1 MISQTFDERIR
12 CIDRVTPLKLRDPE
26 SPIPRGYT
34 IHGREGYFLLIS
46 IDGAMNVYFD
56 HYKHLITNKVV
67 RSVSQIWRLSN
78 ERVRS
83 LPALRNDG

>member
-46 IDGAMNVYFD
+46 IDGAVNLYFD

-67 RSVSQIWRLSN
+67 
-78 ERVRS
+78 
-83 LPALRNDG
+83 ALYKDNIEVGAIGIADLEVVE